1 MLRLNL
7 LPWRERQRLAAL
19 RRFQLVLIGSLLLA
33 LAGVIMLDQLAR
45 QRGQQ
50 QLAAIAER
58 QADVARLDIQLQQLK
73 AVQGS
78 HADVMAQSA
87 ALQALRNGQDL
98 LPRMFA
104 ELEQALGASLQ
115 LTEMSIQEGQLQLLG
130 LAASPAVVAQF
141 IRDLQQSRRFD
152 ALELKHIRA
161 VADGDEFLLL
171 ARLSALEL

>member
-19 RRFQLVLIGSLLLA
+19 RRFQLALIGSLLLA
-33 LAGVIMLDQLAR
+33 LAGVLMLDQLAR

-73 AVQGS
+73 TVQGS
-78 HADVMAQSA
+78 HAEVMAQSA

-104 ELEQALGASLQ
+104 ELERALGASLQ

-141 IRDLQQSRRFD
+141 IRDLQQSRQFD

>member
-19 RRFQLVLIGSLLLA
+19 RRFQLALIGSLLLA

-78 HADVMAQSA
+78 HEDVMAQSA
-87 ALQALRNGQDL
+87 ALQALRNGQNL

-115 LTEMSIQEGQLQLLG
+115 LTEMSIHEGQLRLLG

>member
-19 RRFQLVLIGSLLLA
+19 RRFQLALIGSLLLA
-33 LAGVIMLDQLAR
+33 LAGVILLDQLAR
-45 QRGQQ
+45 QRGLQQ
-50 QLAAIAER
+50 MAVIAER
-58 QADVARLDIQLQQLK
+58 QAGVARLDSQLQQLT

-78 HADVMAQSA
+78 HAEVMAQSA
-87 ALQALRNGQDL
+87 ALQALRNDQAL
-98 LPRMFA
+98 LPSMFT

-141 IRDLQQSRRFD
+141 IRDMQQTKRFE

-171 ARLSALEL
+171 ARLAALEL

>member
-19 RRFQLVLIGSLLLA
+19 RRFQLALTGSLLLA
-33 LAGVIMLDQLAR
+33 LAGVILLDQLAR

-50 QLAAIAER
+50 QLAAIVER

>member
-19 RRFQLVLIGSLLLA
+19 RRFQLALIGSLLLA

-73 AVQGS
+73 AVQGN

-98 LPRMFA
+98 LPRVFA
-104 ELEQALGASLQ
+104 ELERALGASLQ

-141 IRDLQQSRRFD
+141 IRDLQQSRQFD

>member
-104 ELEQALGASLQ
+104 ELEQAIGASLQ

>member
-19 RRFQLVLIGSLLLA
+19 RRFQLALIGSLLLA

>member
-7 LPWRERQRLAAL
+7 LPWREQQRLAAL
-19 RRFQLVLIGSLLLA
+19 RRFQLALIGSLLLA

-104 ELEQALGASLQ
+104 ELERALGASLQ

-141 IRDLQQSRRFD
+141 IRDLQQSRQFD

-171 ARLSALEL
+171 ARLPAPEL